1 MMPLTPV
8 RSRFSDWPLALKSI
22 LGFWLFYLL
31 TVVAR
36 AFLGNDPG
44 TVIENRSVTIAA
56 GIALTLGIYAAIT
69 TIAGGAS
76 LRRQAAVAGAASF
89 VAAAA
94 LSGFMIWEDKF
105 LDKPHDEFRYVSKEG
120 YQVTEV
126 GNEMRIQLNNHAPF
140 VVTWPKIDKLPPYEQ
155 FRIAADSVVVWLF
168 FFAAWSAY
176 YLATQAQ
183 AQVLRAQRRAAE
195 AESAA
200 QSAQL
205 QALRYQINPHFLF
218 NTLNSLSSL
227 VMTGRGDRAE
237 AMLLALST
245 FFRSSLSLDPSAD
258 VTLAEEI
265 DLQRL
270 YLDIEKARFPDRLHV
285 EIDVPQELEQARL
298 PALLLQPIVENAI
311 KYGVSRSRK
320 AVVLRIEAK
329 RTPDGRMLLEISNKL
344 KNGGKEDLPAAT
356 HEGTGLGLA
365 NVCQRVEARFGS
377 RASCRYGPMAAG
389 GFKVSLTLPVEVR
402 VREEAHA

>member
-1 MMPLTPV
+1 MLMMPPPTA
-8 RSRFSDWPLALKSI
+8 RTRFADWPLATKSI
-22 LGFWLFYLL
+22 LGFWFFYFL

-36 AFLGNDPG
+36 ASLGRDPA
-44 TVIENRSVTIAA
+44 TVLENKSVTITA
-56 GIALTLGIYAAIT
+56 GIILTFGIYAAIRFF
-69 TIAGGAS
+69 AQGGP
-76 LRRQAAVAGAASF
+76 LRRQAVVAGISSFLAAMT
-89 VAAAA
+89 
-94 LSGFMIWEDKF
+94 LSGFLIWMDRYQ
-105 LDKPHDEFRYVSKEG
+105 DKPHDEFHYLSKEG

-126 GNEMRIQLNNHAPF
+126 GDQMRLERPNETTI
-140 VVTWPKIDKLPPYEQ
+140 VVTYPTVSALPTYEQ
-155 FRIAADSVVVWLF
+155 VRIAGDSMVVWLF

-176 YLATQAQ
+176 YLANQAQ
-183 AQVLRAQRRAAE
+183 AQVLTAQRRAAE

-200 QSAQL
+200 QTAQL

-227 VMTGRGDRAE
+227 VMTGRSDQAE

-245 FFRSSLSLDPSAD
+245 FFRSSLSLDSGAD

-285 EIDVPQELEQARL
+285 EIDVPKELEQARL

-311 KYGVSRSRK
+311 KYGVSKSRK
-320 AVVLRIEAK
+320 AILVRIAA
-329 RTPDGRMLLEISNKL
+329 RSLDGNRMTLEISNRL
-344 KNGGKEDLPAAT
+344 KNGGKDELPAAT

-365 NVCQRVEARFGS
+365 NVVQRLETRWGS
-377 RASCRYGPMAAG
+377 RASCLYGPMTGG
-389 GFKVSLTLPVEVR
+389 GFKVVLTMPVDTDGR
-402 VREEAHA
+402 N

>member
-1 MMPLTPV
+1 M
-8 RSRFSDWPLALKSI
+8 FADWPTAAKSI
-22 LGFWLFYLL
+22 LGFWLFYAL

-36 AFLGNDPG
+36 AFLGHDPWR
-44 TVIENRSVTIAA
+44 VIENKAVTIAA
-56 GIALTLGIYAAIT
+56 GVVLTFGIYAAIRLF
-69 TIAGGAS
+69 GGAAN
-76 LRRQAAVAGAASF
+76 LRRQAMVAAISTF

-94 LSGFMIWEDKF
+94 LSGFLMAADRYQ
-105 LDKPHDEFRYVSKEG
+105 DRPHDEFHYLSKEG

-126 GNEMRIQLNNHAPF
+126 GDEMRVERPRTPPLVI
-140 VVTWPKIDKLPPYEQ
+140 TYPKMSSLPPYEE
-155 FRIAADSVVVWLF
+155 FRIATDAMVVWLF

-176 YLATQAQ
+176 YLATEAQ
-183 AQVLRAQRRAAE
+183 AQVLTAKRQAAE
-195 AESAA
+195 AETAA

-227 VMTGRGDRAE
+227 VMTGRSDRAE

-270 YLDIEKARFPDRLHV
+270 YLDIETTRFPDRLHV
-285 EIDVPQELEQARL
+285 EIEVPKELNQARL

-311 KYGVSRSRK
+311 KYGVSKSRK
-320 AVVLRIEAK
+320 AVVIRIEAK
-329 RTPDGRMLLEISNKL
+329 KTADGRMQLEISNRL
-344 KNGGKEDLPAAT
+344 KNGGKNELPAAT
-356 HEGTGLGLA
+356 HEGTGVGLA
-365 NVCQRVEARFGS
+365 NVCQRLETRFGS
-377 RASCRYGPMAAG
+377 RSSCRFGPMTDG
-389 GFKVSLTLPVEVR
+389 GYKVSLIMPVETR
-402 VREEAHA
+402 D

>member
-1 MMPLTPV
+1 MLMMPHPAART
-8 RSRFSDWPLALKSI
+8 RFRDWPLAVKSI

-31 TVVAR
+31 TVIAR

-44 TVIENRSVTIAA
+44 TVIANRGVIIAV
-56 GIALTLGIYAAIT
+56 GIVLTFGIYA
-69 TIAGGAS
+69 TIALLPAGSG
-76 LRRQAAVAGAASF
+76 LRRRAAVAGVASF
-89 VAAAA
+89 IGAGA
-94 LSGFMIWEDKF
+94 LSGFMIVADKF
-105 LDKPHDEFRYVSKEG
+105 LDKPHDEFRYISKEG
-120 YQVTEV
+120 YRVTEV
-126 GNEMRIQLNNHAPF
+126 GNEMRIQRDNQPPF
-140 VVTWPKIDKLPPYEQ
+140 IVTWPKINKLPTYDQ
-155 FRIAADSVVVWLF
+155 FRIAADAMVVWLF

-183 AQVLRAQRRAAE
+183 AQALTAQRRASE

-227 VMTGRGDRAE
+227 VMTGRSDRAE
-237 AMLLALST
+237 TMLLALST

-285 EIDVPQELEQARL
+285 EIDVPEELEQARL
-298 PALLLQPIVENAI
+298 PALLLQPIIENAI
-311 KYGVSRSRK
+311 KYGVSKSRK
-320 AVVLRIEAK
+320 AVLIRIEA
-329 RTPDGRMLLEISNKL
+329 RRASDGRMLLETTNRL
-344 KNGGKEDLPAAT
+344 KNGGKDELPAAT
-356 HEGTGLGLA
+356 HEGTGVGLS
-365 NVCQRVEARFGS
+365 NVCQRVEARYGNH
-377 RASCRYGPMAAG
+377 ASCRYGPMTDG
-389 GFKVSLTLPVEVR
+389 GFKVSLTLPVEMHAR
-402 VREEAHA
+402 V